1 MKHYEPIAHSPA
13 ELHEVAKQAEVE
25 LTILLAIEQSL
36 RVALQWMTRGHG
48 NSHMLSTLRFASR
61 SFERHLTRTRV
72 LEDFGGYMHGSRT
85 PNHILPAR

>member
-36 RVALQWMTRGHG
+36 RVALQWMTRGRG
-48 NSHMLSTLRFASR
+48 NSHKLSRMVSLFGRAETGD
-61 SFERHLTRTRV
+61 V
-72 LEDFGGYMHGSRT
+72 LSS
-85 PNHILPAR
+85 PS